1 MKKRVISLL
10 LALVLAVSLLPTAA
24 WAAGTTFDDYFVKAS
39 LPATA
44 TNYSGY
50 NKWKVITKDGEEV
63 LKNGSLYS
71 RGDNYGI
78 PRVNSDRIKIFHAA
92 HCDYISRLVADN
104 FKFNFLPSC
113 DVSFHKHLSNR
124 GEHKTVFSNDFKLF
138 FIICNTASCTA

>member
-1 MKKRVISLL
+1 MKKRALSLL
-10 LALVLAVSLLPTAA
+10 MAFIMVVGLLPTAA

-71 RGDNYGI
+71 RGDNYFTLTFTE
-78 PRVNSDRIKIFHAA
+78 DT
-92 HCDYISRLVADN
+92 
-104 FKFNFLPSC
+104 
-113 DVSFHKHLSNR
+113 HLSFEYKVSS
-124 GEHKTVFSNDFKLF
+124 G
-138 FIICNTASCTA
+138 